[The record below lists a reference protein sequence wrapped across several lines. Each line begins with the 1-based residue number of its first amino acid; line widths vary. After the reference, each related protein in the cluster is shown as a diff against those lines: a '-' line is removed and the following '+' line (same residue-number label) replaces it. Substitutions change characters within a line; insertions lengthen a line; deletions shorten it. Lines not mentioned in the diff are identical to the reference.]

1 MSTTTATRPARAAGP
16 STRSTAGRRP
26 GTATVLRWELAKLST
41 LLRVRAMLVLCL
53 VAPVVIVLVLRGQR
67 PPADTLYGKLVHLS
81 GFAVPLLL
89 LGFISQWVFPL
100 LTSIVAGDIFAGEDQ
115 HGTWKTLLTR
125 SVSRAQVFWGKTL
138 AAVIFALVA
147 YVLLAVSA
155 VLSGVL
161 LVGHQPLTGLSGQT
175 IAPGHAAVLVLAAWA
190 AGLPVL
196 VGFTALAVLISV
208 TTRNPA
214 LGVVGPVVL
223 GFAMSL
229 LGSVSGAGLL
239 RRALLTTPLDAW
251 HGFFTATP
259 FTGPLV
265 QGLLVCLVWTA
276 ACLVLALRSLQR
288 RDITEG

>member
-1 MSTTTATRPARAAGP
+1 MSTTT
-16 STRSTAGRRP
+16 TAGGLGTATPTRGRTSTRRP
-26 GTATVLRWELAKLST
+26 GTATVLRWEVAKLAT
-41 LLRVRAMLVLCL
+41 LVRVRAVLLLCL
-53 VAPVVIVLVLRGQR
+53 VAPPVIVLVLRGQR

-100 LTSIVAGDIFAGEDQ
+100 LTSIVAGDVFAGEDQ

-138 AAVIFALVA
+138 AATGFALAA
-147 YVLLAVSA
+147 YVLLAASA
-155 VLSGVL
+155 IVSGVL
-161 LVGHQPLTGLSGQT
+161 LVGHQPLTGLTGQT
-175 IAPGHAAVLVLAAWA
+175 IAPGHAGALVVAAWA
-190 AGLPVL
+190 SGLPVL
-196 VGFTALAVLISV
+196 VGFTALSVLISV

-229 LGSVSGAGLL
+229 LGSLSGAGLL

-259 FTGPLV
+259 FTEPLL